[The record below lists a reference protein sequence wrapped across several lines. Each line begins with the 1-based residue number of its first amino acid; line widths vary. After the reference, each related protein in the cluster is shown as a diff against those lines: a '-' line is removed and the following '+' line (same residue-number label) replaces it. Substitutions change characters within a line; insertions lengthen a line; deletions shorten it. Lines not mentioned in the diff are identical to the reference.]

1 MTLIVINGKG
11 EATMKLGFNG
21 ATTMKAGLIEDAE
34 ASSKAGFDYLELR
47 DNKLEELLKTK
58 SLEEIDHSFQ
68 ELHIQPIAVNSLE
81 KATLRDETGF
91 EEILKRAD
99 VLCQYASTLHCPIL
113 IAVPSFLESSRPT
126 KKEIKENAQMVLK
139 KLEELSRSYGVKIA
153 FEFLGFA
160 DASVN
165 TLSFCN
171 EIVEELNN
179 DRIGMIIDTF
189 HFYLSDEPLSVIEK
203 INPEKI
209 FLVHIADAEN
219 LPKTQLKDA
228 NREVPGSGVIPLKD
242 ITQKLKDIG
251 YKGAYSIELFNPTY
265 WEWEPEQVAKV
276 CYQKMR
282 ELLS

>member
-1 MTLIVINGKG
+1 
-11 EATMKLGFNG
+11 MKLGFNG
-21 ATTMKAGLIEDAE
+21 ATTMKASLIEDAE
-34 ASSKAGFDYLELR
+34 ASSKAGFNYLELR

-58 SLEEIDHSFQ
+58 SLEEINHIFK
-68 ELHIQPIAVNSLE
+68 ELQIQPIAMNSLE
-81 KATLRDETGF
+81 KATLQDAAGF
-91 EEILKRAD
+91 KEILKRAE
-99 VLCQYASTLHCPIL
+99 VLCQYSSLLHCPIL
-113 IAVPSFLESSRPT
+113 IAVPSFLDNLTLSKR
-126 KKEIKENAQMVLK
+126 EIKDNAQMVLK
-139 KLEELSRSYGVKIA
+139 KLEEISRPYGVKIA
-153 FEFLGFA
+153 FEFLGFSN
-160 DASVN
+160 ASVN

-171 EIVEELNN
+171 EIVKELNN

-203 INPEKI
+203 VNPEKI

-228 NREVPGSGVIPLKD
+228 NREMPGNGVIPLKD

-265 WEWEPEQVAKV
+265 WEWEPEQVAKL
-276 CYQKMR
+276 CYQKMW

>member
-1 MTLIVINGKG
+1 VTLIVINGKG
-11 EATMKLGFNG
+11 ESTMKLGFNG
-21 ATTMKAGLIEDAE
+21 ATTMKASLIEDAE
-34 ASSKAGFDYLELR
+34 ASSKAGFNYLELR

-58 SLEEIDHSFQ
+58 SLEEINHIFK
-68 ELHIQPIAVNSLE
+68 ELQIQPIAMNSLE
-81 KATLRDETGF
+81 KATLQDAAGF
-91 EEILKRAD
+91 KEILKRAE
-99 VLCQYASTLHCPIL
+99 VLCQYSSLLHCPIL
-113 IAVPSFLESSRPT
+113 IAVPSFLDNLTLSKR
-126 KKEIKENAQMVLK
+126 EIKDNAQMVLK
-139 KLEELSRSYGVKIA
+139 KLEEISRPYGVKIA
-153 FEFLGFA
+153 FEFLGFSN
-160 DASVN
+160 ASVN

-171 EIVEELNN
+171 EIVKELNN

-203 INPEKI
+203 VNPEKI

-228 NREVPGSGVIPLKD
+228 NREMPGNGVIPLKD

-265 WEWEPEQVAKV
+265 WEWEPEQVAKL
-276 CYQKMR
+276 CYQKMW

>member
-21 ATTMKAGLIEDAE
+21 ATTMKASLLEDAI

-47 DNKLEELLKTK
+47 DNKLEDLLKTMN
-58 SLEEIDHSFQ
+58 LEEINHSFQ
-68 ELHIQPIAVNSLE
+68 ELHIQPIAMNSLE

-99 VLCQYASTLHCPIL
+99 ELCQYASTLHCPIL
-113 IAVPSFLESSRPT
+113 IAVPSFLENSRPT

-139 KLEELSRSYGVKIA
+139 KLEELSRPYGVKIA

-160 DASVN
+160 DALVN

-203 INPEKI
+203 VNPEKI
-209 FLVHIADAEN
+209 FLVHITDAED
-219 LPKTQLKDA
+219 LPKSQLKDA
-228 NREVPGSGVIPLKD
+228 NRDLPGNGVIPLKD

-265 WEWEPEQVAKV
+265 WDWEPEQVARL
-276 CYQKMR
+276 CYQRMK
-282 ELLS
+282 ELLG

>member
-1 MTLIVINGKG
+1 VTLIVINGKG

-21 ATTMKAGLIEDAE
+21 ATTMKASLLEDAI

-47 DNKLEELLKTK
+47 DNKLEDLLKTMN
-58 SLEEIDHSFQ
+58 LEEINHSFQ
-68 ELHIQPIAVNSLE
+68 ELHIQPIAMNSLE
-81 KATLRDETGF
+81 RATLQDATGF
-91 EEILKRAD
+91 EGIIKRAD
-99 VLCQYASTLHCPIL
+99 VLCQYSSALHCPIL
-113 IAVPSFLESSRPT
+113 IAVPSFLENSRPT

-139 KLEELSRSYGVKIA
+139 KLEELSSPYGVKIA

-160 DASVN
+160 NASVN

-203 INPEKI
+203 VNPEKI
-209 FLVHIADAEN
+209 FLVHITDAED
-219 LPKTQLKDA
+219 LPKSQLKDA
-228 NREVPGSGVIPLKD
+228 NRDLPGNGVIPLKD

-265 WEWEPEQVAKV
+265 WDWEPEQVV
-276 CYQKMR
+276 RLCYQRMK